1 MRKCMALILAFL
13 MVSPGAV
20 LAQTQAGNTPTPAI
34 SKAKNKEKKHAHTN
48 PKFTPIDVN
57 QYSFD
62 YYDADTGW
70 SVATAISYSYQ
81 GITLSDPK
89 DFERVI
95 YPLND
100 PEANNLLGSAANKDG
115 WGQGFLW
122 GGVAVEAAGWTDFTV
137 EMINMDS
144 SPNGPNM
151 LPSIVMVLGGV
162 GLILKGVF
170 TQMDAGTDRA
180 NAVYRYNSVL
190 QSNNDLSMMV
200 LPGTQAV
207 GLNLTQTF

>member
-1 MRKCMALILAFL
+1 MALILVFL
-13 MVSPGAV
+13 MVSPGAIW
-20 LAQTQAGNTPTPAI
+20 AQTQAGNTPAPAV
-34 SKAKNKEKKHAHTN
+34 SN
-48 PKFTPIDVN
+48 PKLAPIDVN

-70 SVATAISYSYQ
+70 SVATSTSYSYK
-81 GITLSDPK
+81 GSPLSNPK

-100 PEANNLLGSAANKDG
+100 PEANNLLNSAANKDG

-137 EMINMDS
+137 EMLGMESTDS
-144 SPNGPNM
+144 SGNVTEHTPNVV
-151 LPSIVMVLGGV
+151 PSMVMVLGGV

-180 NAVYRYNSVL
+180 NAVQRYNSVV
-190 QSNNDLSMMV
+190 QSNTDLSMMV
-200 LPGTQAV
+200 QPDTQAV